1 MPGMKEGT
9 LQQTLQTRKNDKG
22 IPEKC
27 MPKLGN
33 PDQMDQFLERHKL
46 LNLTQEIDIITN
58 KLPELIN
65 EFNNVAGYNINIEK
79 SVAVEYTNNF
89 KMTKLPT

>member
-1 MPGMKEGT
+1 MPGMKEGK
-9 LQQTLQTRKNDKG
+9 LQQTLQTRKDDKG

-89 KMTKLPT
+89 KMTKLPK

>member
-1 MPGMKEGT
+1 MEEGT
-9 LQQTLQTRKNDKG
+9 LQPTLQTRKDDKG

-46 LNLTQEIDIITN
+46 LKLTQELIEDLN
-58 KLPELIN
+58 KQ
-65 EFNNVAGYNINIEK
+65 AD
-79 SVAVEYTNNF
+79 
-89 KMTKLPT
+89 